1 MPKIGYSA
9 NGFGK
14 FCEVYEAVEASFEAA
29 DAVGGLVDAVEAA
42 RGRIDGDSRVLA
54 RGNAYVYRVVHLVA
68 EYSLLTSNLKFR
80 HSMNFFY

>member
-14 FCEVYEAVEASFEAA
+14 FCEVYEAVEASAEAV

-42 RGRIDGDSRVLA
+42 RGRIDGNLSSFLLCSTYVFPRVPDVSSVRVPCSKA
-54 RGNAYVYRVVHLVA
+54 R
-68 EYSLLTSNLKFR
+68 E
-80 HSMNFFY
+80 

>member
-42 RGRIDGDSRVLA
+42 RGRINGIRRKHFPALGSSRRRPRLII
-54 RGNAYVYRVVHLVA
+54 GQS
-68 EYSLLTSNLKFR
+68 SLL
-80 HSMNFFY
+80 